1 MATIT
6 GLKRGWS
13 WLSQARPAGA
23 GEEADGTGPAGS
35 AGTLPPPKPFAPPHV
50 PNPVY
55 AIGPVRG
62 EVGLLRQLVARILRD
77 LPRRPSGLGLRDT
90 TGAPV
95 GRRQPVADLVLLGNL
110 AAGGRDGLAVLD
122 CIADI
127 VAEPSLRLTL
137 LRGPQEWRLCRL
149 LAGECDGQDW
159 LREGGISF
167 LTATGIDP
175 RLGGAPPRLRA
186 EIESVLGPRRALLE
200 GMPPSLLIGNMLFS
214 HGGGQAAAPIED
226 QDAETLVL
234 GAGIGRPPPRADGI
248 WTVHAGPLTDLG
260 GPRAGVL
267 GLCTGVHYA
276 QRLVALRID
285 TDGGLGLLEAS
296 EAPAAPQVQEAG

>member
-6 GLKRGWS
+6 GLKRGWG
-13 WLSQARPAGA
+13 WLSQALPGNAGV
-23 GEEADGTGPAGS
+23 ELDGTGTGS
-35 AGTLPPPKPFAPPHV
+35 AGASPPPKPFAPPEV

-62 EVGLLRQLVARILRD
+62 EVALLRQLVARILRD
-77 LPRRPSGLGLRDT
+77 LPRRPSGRGLRDQA
-90 TGAPV
+90 GLPV

-110 AAGGRDGLAVLD
+110 TCGGRDGLAVLD
-122 CIADI
+122 CIAEM

-149 LAGECDGQDW
+149 LAGECDGRDW
-159 LREGGISF
+159 LREGGVAF
-167 LTATGIDP
+167 LAATGIDP
-175 RLGGAPPRLRA
+175 RLGGAPARLRA
-186 EIESVLGPRRALLE
+186 EIEGVLGPRRALLE
-200 GMPPSLLIGNMLFS
+200 GMPASLLIGNMLFS
-214 HGGGQAAAPIED
+214 HGGGEAVAPVEE
-226 QDAETLVL
+226 QDPETLVL
-234 GAGIGRPPPRADGI
+234 GAGTQWPAPRGDGI
-248 WTVHAGPLTDLG
+248 WTVHAGPLTDVG
-260 GPRAGVL
+260 APSTGVL

-296 EAPAAPQVQEAG
+296 EAQSAPREHEAR